1 MKQLLK
7 SEYVIFIQK
16 QNSYQWGVQRV
27 AEDVPPPQ
35 WRSYTGGQAGD
46 SPLAPSWH

>member
-16 QNSYQWGVQRV
+16 QDTYQWEIQRG
-27 AEDVPPPQ
+27 AKDVP
-35 WRSYTGGQAGD
+35 
-46 SPLAPSWH
+46 APFTKRAF